1 MANTKQ
7 NWCFYRNFV
16 SCCFVWAIFVLLAFC
31 LYVMV
36 SVFVILSGACVRV
49 CLWMCVGTCMFL
61 VGFFLFFMNSVFLV
75 WFAHLFSKEK
85 KKGHGPGYTGKWRG
99 FGEESILYEKY
110 FFSII
115 TKQNKTHTLW
125 KLPGHFSSSW
135 IILDLPLLF
144 GLQQSSWLCYWTGVC
159 PGQGCVCGL

>member
-1 MANTKQ
+1 MLLCLGHFCFTGLLLVCDGFCFCDFK
-7 NWCFYRNFV
+7 WC
-16 SCCFVWAIFVLLAFC
+16 
-31 LYVMV
+31 
-36 SVFVILSGACVRV
+36 ACVCV
-49 CLWMCVGTCMFL
+49 CLWMCVGMCMFF
-61 VGFFLFFMNSVFLV
+61 VGFFLFFMNSGFLV
-75 WFAHLFSKEK
+75 WFAYLFSKEK

-125 KLPGHFSSSW
+125 KLPGHFPSFW
-135 IILDLPLLF
+135 ITLDLPLLF